1 MVKIDCEKDQVGA
14 CWWSMKTT
22 AIITATAPSSFL
34 AMGAM
39 DNTTTPGGQ
48 DATAPSITCSSDG
61 SGASCDETYWINVD
75 TMTLAA
81 ANGDPIAQYAIAYIT
96 ENGVNGTK
104 KDPEKAEAL
113 YAHALPGLMKAAKG
127 GNPTACRAL
136 AHMYEHGKGVDKD
149 EEKAQQF
156 MEQCKE
162 NGGKEQTNPT
172 DSTSTDM

>member
-1 MVKIDCEKDQVGA
+1 
-14 CWWSMKTT
+14 MKTN
-22 AIITATAPSSFL
+22 AIITAMALSSFL
-34 AMGAM
+34 AMGAT
-39 DNTTTPGGQ
+39 DDTTTTGGQ
-48 DATAPSITCSSDG
+48 DATAPSITCNMDG
-61 SGASCDETYWINVD
+61 SGASCDETYWLNVD

-104 KDPEKAEAL
+104 KDPEKAQAM
-113 YAHALPGLMKAAKG
+113 YAHALPGLMKAAKE

-156 MEQCKE
+156 MDSCKD
-162 NGGKEQTNPT
+162 NGGKEHTNPT